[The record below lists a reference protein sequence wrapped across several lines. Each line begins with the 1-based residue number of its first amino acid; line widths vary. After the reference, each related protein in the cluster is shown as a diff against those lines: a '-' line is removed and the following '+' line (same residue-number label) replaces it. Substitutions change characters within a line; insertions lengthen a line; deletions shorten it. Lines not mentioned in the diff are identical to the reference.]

1 MSAETAQR
9 DRFVRDLDTNIYK
22 LMESYRLLIR
32 KGQVGTSNVHEQLQV
47 ETASSNILLHSHAL
61 LEQIHDIRTQILLHS
76 ETPEMG
82 SRG

>member
-47 ETASSNILLHSHAL
+47 ETASSNIVSSPLHLDRSALESLLCVYPHL
-61 LEQIHDIRTQILLHS
+61 TVQCPI
-76 ETPEMG
+76 
-82 SRG
+82 